1 MSKLRTE
8 AQKLASRLNGHKSRG
23 PKTAEG
29 KAISARNATKHGL
42 NSASVV
48 LWCEKKEK
56 YDQYLEDLTAE
67 WEPETITEL
76 ELVTALADAQW
87 QLKRLTAI
95 RTASIDLE
103 MDRAVESFRQDF
115 PASDETTRL
124 ALAWQALAVDSRCLG
139 ELNRHEAH
147 LRRIVNSS
155 VSKLLAIGEA
165 RSRQEQ
171 RSAHENIENEPGR
184 QHQQQ
189 RPALEIAAAAIAP
202 AEDGPASATP
212 PALEAQQNCENE
224 PEHDSRKHQ
233 NAQELQNRENE
244 PEQLNR
250 AVIVA
255 RRIREAELARK
266 RAALT
271 GDSPC
276 RQNDLAA

>member
-1 MSKLRTE
+1 MSKPRTE
-8 AQKLASRLNGHKSRG
+8 AQKLASRLNGQKSRG

-29 KAISARNATKHGL
+29 KATSARNAITHGL

-95 RTASIDLE
+95 RTASIDLQ
-103 MDRAVESFRQDF
+103 MDRALQSFRQDF

-155 VSKLLAIGEA
+155 ISKLLAIGEA
-165 RSRQEQ
+165 RSRQQEQ
-171 RSAHENIENEPGR
+171 PEHHNSENEPEH
-184 QHQQQ
+184 QQQQ
-189 RPALEIAAAAIAP
+189 RPVLQIAAGTIAPTSEADTAAAI
-202 AEDGPASATP
+202 SHTP
-212 PALEAQQNCENE
+212 EAQQKCENE
-224 PEHDSRKHQ
+224 PEQPS
-233 NAQELQNRENE
+233 
-244 PEQLNR
+244 P
-250 AVIVA
+250 AVIIA
-255 RRIREAELARK
+255 RLIRQTDLARK
-266 RAALT
+266 RSAET

>member
-1 MSKLRTE
+1 MSKPRTE
-8 AQKLASRLNGHKSRG
+8 AQKLASRLNGQKSRG

-56 YDQYLEDLTAE
+56 YNQYLEDLTAE

-103 MDRAVESFRQDF
+103 MDRALESFRQDF

-147 LRRIVNSS
+147 LRRIVNGSI
-155 VSKLLAIGEA
+155 SKLLAIGEA

-171 RSAHENIENEPGR
+171 QPAYENIENEPGAR
-184 QHQQQ
+184 QHQQPQ
-189 RPALEIAAAAIAP
+189 RPALEIVDTPIAP
-202 AEDGPASATP
+202 AEDGTTGATSHMP
-212 PALEAQQNCENE
+212 EVQQHCENE
-224 PEHDSRKHQ
+224 PEQIR
-233 NAQELQNRENE
+233 
-244 PEQLNR
+244 R
-250 AVIVA
+250 AVIIA
-255 RRIREAELARK
+255 RRIREADLGRK
-266 RAALT
+266 RTAHQE
-271 GDSPC
+271 DSPC
-276 RQNDLAA
+276 PQNDLAA